1 MNVTLSQIQSV
12 NYCYREFNSNWYHS
26 TFPKQKHSN
35 ELHFDIPNFDYE
47 QLLLMTIRFNT
58 HLAQISWHH
67 IFGI

>member
-12 NYCYREFNSNWYHS
+12 NYYYREFKSNWYHS
-26 TFPKQKHSN
+26 TFPTQKHPN
-35 ELHFDIPNFDYE
+35 ELHFDISDFDYE
-47 QLLLMTIRFNT
+47 QFLLITIRLNT